1 MPYRFLADAI
11 VFLHFLFVIFV
22 VAGGFLAL
30 RWRRLIW
37 IHLPACLWG
46 AAIEF
51 GGWICPLTP
60 LENRL
65 RSLAGQSGYPGG
77 FIQHYVLPIVYP
89 ADLTRELQIV
99 LGIGVVAVNLAA
111 YALRWSR
118 RRRAG

>member
-11 VFLHFLFVIFV
+11 VLVHFLFVIFV

-30 RWRRLIW
+30 KWRRLVW
-37 IHLPACLWG
+37 GHLPACLWG